1 MAENPIADV
10 GPAILEALRKGH
22 KIEAIKL
29 LRQASGLGLAEAKYM
44 VERYEKGGMVSS
56 DKQAGPDVGAKQPV
70 LSANAY
76 RPRPGLSPGQVAP
89 SSGGP
94 IAAVVVIALIAAAMA
109 GYFLVR

>member
-1 MAENPIADV
+1 MADDPIAAV

-56 DKQAGPDVGAKQPV
+56 GKEGGPAVGAKQPV
-70 LSANAY
+70 ISATAY
-76 RPRPGLSPGQVAP
+76 RGRPGLSPGQVAP
-89 SSGGP
+89 SEGGP
-94 IAAVVVIALIAAAMA
+94 IAFVVIALIAAAVA
-109 GYFLVR
+109 AFVLLH